1 METSMT
7 FLFELKQSELDVYC
21 LNYKNHEE
29 QQGLVNKNPVE
40 NLQNN
45 LSDMIDNCVSNGDKI
60 QAIKI
65 YRETTGADLMTAKRI
80 VDQRFKDFDLQNSNI
95 QQKDLHKTNSIN
107 NINSKPYSVID
118 KRVDI
123 TDVIQK
129 SKNDDKK
136 TSTISQ
142 IFKKSNDE
150 ENKID
155 SKKTLDKNDSR
166 YNDYLT
172 AYESY
177 STFLYEF
184 EVYEMK
190 VNAFDGSSKDKYDN
204 LKHENALL
212 VNKLWRIECYFEK
225 LAGYGVSD
233 NIYSECLAHDKL
245 LKDMAFET
253 ERKKKKY
260 LRLKYE
266 LDRKNGKQV
275 YLQYNEYEDVLKD

>member
-1 METSMT
+1 METTIT
-7 FLFELKQSELDVYC
+7 FLFKLSQFELDTYC
-21 LNYKNHEE
+21 LNYKNSEKP
-29 QQGLVNKNPVE
+29 QGVVNEDSVGFLKGK
-40 NLQNN
+40 LF
-45 LSDMIDNCVSNGDKI
+45 SMIDECVYKGEKI
-60 QAIKI
+60 KAVKI
-65 YRETTGADLMTAKRI
+65 YREATGADLATAKRI
-80 VDQRFKDFDLQNSNI
+80 VDERFKDFDLQNSNI
-95 QQKDLHKTNSIN
+95 QQKDLHKTNSFN

-123 TDVIQK
+123 TDVIQR

-212 VNKLWRIECYFEK
+212 VNKLWRIECYFAK

-233 NIYSECLAHDKL
+233 KIYSECLAHDKL

-275 YLQYNEYEDVLKD
+275 YLQYNEYEDIVKD

>member
-21 LNYKNHEE
+21 LNYKNLEE

-45 LSDMIDNCVSNGDKI
+45 LSDMIDNCISNGDKI

-65 YRETTGADLMTAKRI
+65 YREMTGADLMTAKRI
-80 VDQRFKDFDLQNSNI
+80 VDERFKDFDLQNSNI
-95 QQKDLHKTNSIN
+95 QQKDLHKTNSFN

-123 TDVIQK
+123 TAVIQG
-129 SKNDDKK
+129 SINDDKK

-142 IFKKSNDE
+142 ISKKSNNE

-204 LKHENALL
+204 LKHENELL
-212 VNKLWRIECYFEK
+212 NNKLWRIECYFEK

-233 NIYSECLAHDKL
+233 KIYSECLAHNKL

>member
-60 QAIKI
+60 RAIKI
-65 YRETTGADLMTAKRI
+65 YREATGADLTTAKRI
-80 VDQRFKDFDLQNSNI
+80 VDERFKDFDLLNSNI
-95 QQKDLHKTNSIN
+95 QQKDLHKTNSFN

-123 TDVIQK
+123 TDVIQR

-142 IFKKSNDE
+142 ILKKRNDE

-212 VNKLWRIECYFEK
+212 NNKLWRIKCYFEK

-233 NIYSECLAHDKL
+233 KIYSECLAHNKL

>member
-21 LNYKNHEE
+21 LNYKNLEE

-65 YRETTGADLMTAKRI
+65 YREMTGADLMTAKRI
-80 VDQRFKDFDLQNSNI
+80 VDERFKDFDLQNSNI
-95 QQKDLHKTNSIN
+95 QQKDLHKTNSFN

-123 TDVIQK
+123 TAVIQG
-129 SKNDDKK
+129 SINDDKK

-142 IFKKSNDE
+142 ISKKSNNE

-204 LKHENALL
+204 LKHENELL
-212 VNKLWRIECYFEK
+212 NNKLWRIECYFEK

-233 NIYSECLAHDKL
+233 KIYSECLAHNKL